1 MTKSGNWRCSSF
13 SLIQRITRFQLHL
26 VTAIARVRSL
36 SYSREIHKFN
46 FSWRSACPVQ
56 GWLDMRFW
64 PRPGDAWC
72 SKCRGKNAACK
83 DCFSTFSVFS
93 FIVVHIVVSSSSLF
107 LPKFM
112 ARESQT
118 RGGGGGVGGKFPPYF
133 AGKSRTSVNFLVE
146 LACLVRLRSWEQKKD
161 CLIIA

>member
-46 FSWRSACPVQ
+46 FSWRSVCPVQ

-118 RGGGGGVGGKFPPYF
+118 RGGGVWGVSFLHI
-133 AGKSRTSVNFLVE
+133 SRENHARASTS
-146 LACLVRLRSWEQKKD
+146 SWNSRVSFVLDPGNKRRTAW
-161 CLIIA
+161 L